1 MIYSIYNK
9 STGKIE
15 KTVSCPE
22 NLIDKQ
28 FNSSTQNVVDGLFAD
43 DKYYVAAGVPVEMPP
58 KPSEFHIF
66 DYTTKQWIDP
76 RTPETEWPLVRA
88 KRDRLLQASDWA
100 ALPDV
105 PLTTEKRAEWAV
117 YRQALRDVTLQED
130 PFNITWPIQPS

>member
-1 MIYSIYNK
+1 MIYSIYDK
-9 STGKIE
+9 MSGQILRVVK
-15 KTVSCPE
+15 CPDTQIAAQYDLTSE
-22 NLIDKQ
+22 NCL
-28 FNSSTQNVVDGLFAD
+28 VGEYPD
-43 DKYYVAAGVPVEMPP
+43 DRYYVNDGAPVALPP
-58 KPSEFHIF
+58 KPSEHHVF
-66 DYTTKQWIDP
+66 DYTTKQWVDP

-88 KRDRLLQASDWA
+88 KRDRLLQQSDWA